1 MKNIHPR
8 RFVTLPVSWVFK
20 FEVLYERL
28 HTHLY
33 IWGEYTPL
41 KGCYITNV
49 LLSKEILDER
59 IYTPVR
65 TMEIIHHW
73 NDVPLPESWM
83 SKILSHMEK
92 YTPVRIMEL

>member
-1 MKNIHPR
+1 MTSYSKMSEIITSPPEGEGGVDQWHP
-8 RFVTLPVSWVFK
+8 PK
-20 FEVLYERL
+20 
-28 HTHLY
+28 
-33 IWGEYTPL
+33 P
-41 KGCYITNV
+41 
-49 LLSKEILDER
+49 ILDER
-59 IYTPVR
+59 IDTPVR